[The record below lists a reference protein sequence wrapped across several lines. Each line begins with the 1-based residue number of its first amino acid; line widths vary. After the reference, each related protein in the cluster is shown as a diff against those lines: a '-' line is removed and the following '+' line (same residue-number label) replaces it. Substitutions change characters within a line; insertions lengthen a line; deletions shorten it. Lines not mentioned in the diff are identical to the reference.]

1 MWRICQECGHRGEQH
16 ACPRNH
22 GALVEIRAD
31 TTFPGRL
38 RRDDVLLARYVVH
51 DLIGVGGMG
60 AVYRGQQRETHQ
72 AVAIKVLW
80 RDLAAAPTEVKRFTR
95 EARAASLVAHP
106 NSVRVFD
113 FGTDPRTHSLF
124 IIMELLSGHKL
135 SDVLR
140 HTPVL
145 EPVRAVHICTQVCKA
160 LEEAHRHGIVH
171 RDIKPDNIF
180 LQELAGEH
188 DFAKILDFGLAKF
201 VTGNYERNDLT
212 RPGFVVGSPE
222 YMAPEQAAGSVVG
235 PAADIYAIGVVM
247 YELLTG
253 RLPFNAHSTADL
265 LRQHIL
271 ENPER
276 IIGLPGTEAVPLM
289 LEQVVLRCLAKDPEE
304 RPATADTLRVQLLQA
319 CDRRRQSRLSEL
331 RAESAIVVAPGSMEE
346 SGTTAWMSS
355 SAGLDGLRQTAPI
368 AVVSAGDL
376 EDFSYGDGKARPL
389 SGSSTTDLQLA
400 IVGPATAPG
409 SGADNDAD
417 AQSGHTPRNRVAPV
431 LPLGTPPMPLGLAHA
446 SVGLAAPKAAQ
457 DEPDMGRV
465 LRPLAE
471 ALDDE
476 PIDPLAMRNR
486 PGVGGSGQYDTGTKP
501 PAAARTPRGSGTNDD
516 TRASKGGSG
525 ALGTPAG
532 PPGSAL
538 AGAVHGALAP
548 SYPQDKA
555 PAAASAGLRKRAWPS
570 GPVPW
575 RALLAVVVIALAALV
590 WWQFSQP

>member
-38 RRDDVLLARYVVH
+38 RRDDVLLNHYVVH

-80 RDLAAAPTEVKRFTR
+80 RDLAADQVEVKRFTR

-124 IIMELLSGHKL
+124 IIMEFLAGHKL

-140 HTPVL
+140 HSPVL
-145 EPVRAVHICTQVCKA
+145 EPIRAVHICTQVCKA

-222 YMAPEQAAGSVVG
+222 YMAPEQAAGSAVG
-235 PAADIYAIGVVM
+235 PAADIYALGVVL

-271 ENPER
+271 ETPER
-276 IIGLPGTEAVPLM
+276 IIGLPGTEAVPVA

-304 RPATADTLRVQLLQA
+304 RPATADALRIELLQA
-319 CDRRRQSRLSEL
+319 CDRRRQSRISEL
-331 RAESAIVVAPGSMEE
+331 RAGSAVVVAPGSMEE
-346 SGTTAWMSS
+346 SGVTARMSG
-355 SAGLDGLRQTAPI
+355 AAVLEELRHTAPM
-368 AVVSAGDL
+368 AALLGTDADH
-376 EDFSYGDGKARPL
+376 EADEADATL
-389 SGSSTTDLQLA
+389 SLSSTTDPQLS
-400 IVGPATAPG
+400 APKLREAPWSGNG
-409 SGADNDAD
+409 SDTQTD
-417 AQSGHTPRNRVAPV
+417 HTPRTSIAAV
-431 LPLGTPPMPLGLAHA
+431 LPLGTPPMPANSMRPREA
-446 SVGLAAPKAAQ
+446 IPAPKGVQAG
-457 DEPDMGRV
+457 PDLGRA
-465 LRPLAE
+465 LRPLSE
-471 ALDDE
+471 ALDAD
-476 PIDPLAMRNR
+476 PMDPLAMRNR
-486 PGVGGSGQYDTGTKP
+486 PGV
-501 PAAARTPRGSGTNDD
+501 AGSGTYD
-516 TRASKGGSG
+516 TVS
-525 ALGTPAG
+525 
-532 PPGSAL
+532 
-538 AGAVHGALAP
+538 
-548 SYPQDKA
+548 KA
-555 PAAASAGLRKRAWPS
+555 PAVASTPSSGPAGRPTLPAKKPDSAPSADAAQQARLGAKTGGRGPAFATAAALDAAAQPLVLKRHRVASRWLWAGLS
-570 GPVPW
+570 VCG
-575 RALLAVVVIALAALV
+575 VVGLAALA
-590 WWQFSQP
+590 WWVASQP

>member
-38 RRDDVLLARYVVH
+38 RRDDVLLNHYVVH

-80 RDLAAAPTEVKRFTR
+80 RDLAADPVEVKRFTR

-124 IIMELLSGHKL
+124 IIMEFLAGHKL

-145 EPVRAVHICTQVCKA
+145 DPIRAVHICTQVCKA

-201 VTGNYERNDLT
+201 ITGNYERNDLT

-222 YMAPEQAAGSVVG
+222 YMAPEQAAGGAVG
-235 PAADIYAIGVVM
+235 PAADIYAIGVVL

-253 RLPFNAHSTADL
+253 RLPFNAHNTADL

-271 ENPER
+271 EAPER
-276 IIGLPGTEAVPLM
+276 IIGLPGTDAVPLA
-289 LEQVVLRCLAKDPEE
+289 LEQVVLRCLAKDPED
-304 RPATADTLRVQLLQA
+304 RPATADALRIQLLQA
-319 CDRRRQSRLSEL
+319 CDRRRQSRI
-331 RAESAIVVAPGSMEE
+331 AEISVHSAMVVAPGSLEE
-346 SGTTAWMSS
+346 NGTTARISS
-355 SAGLDGLRQTAPI
+355 LAVLEDLRHTAPME
-368 AVVSAGDL
+368 ALTTTEPEGYA
-376 EDFSYGDGKARPL
+376 DGASDSLRP
-389 SGSSTTDLQLA
+389 SSTTDRQL
-400 IVGPATAPG
+400 TAPNSADSPWG
-409 SGADNDAD
+409 SRDDASEIAD
-417 AQSGHTPRNRVAPV
+417 HTPRNRVAPV
-431 LPLGTPPMPLGLAHA
+431 LPMGTPPMPVDSLRQREAVPA
-446 SVGLAAPKAAQ
+446 PSVADNG
-457 DEPDMGRV
+457 PDPGRA
-465 LRPLAE
+465 LRPLSE
-471 ALDDE
+471 ALDAE
-476 PIDPLAMRNR
+476 PMDPLAMRNR
-486 PGVGGSGQYDTGTKP
+486 PGVAGSGVYDQAGKP
-501 PAAARTPRGSGTNDD
+501 TPKDGHLPASLPLGPR
-516 TRASKGGSG
+516 
-525 ALGTPAG
+525 
-532 PPGSAL
+532 
-538 AGAVHGALAP
+538 
-548 SYPQDKA
+548 PQDAAA
-555 PAAASAGLRKRAWPS
+555 PAATPAPGPLVLTAEARGGRIQWAAIAIGLGAAGL
-570 GPVPW
+570 
-575 RALLAVVVIALAALV
+575 ALG
-590 WWQFSQP
+590 WWLMRQP